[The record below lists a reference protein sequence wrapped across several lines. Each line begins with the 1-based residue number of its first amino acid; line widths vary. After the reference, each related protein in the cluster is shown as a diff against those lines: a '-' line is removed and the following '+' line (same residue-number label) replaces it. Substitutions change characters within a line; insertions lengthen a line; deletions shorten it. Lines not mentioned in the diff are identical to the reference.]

1 MGEMKWL
8 NEWQPAFLMV
18 GIDFALAI
26 SNVLLKKVVDEGIDH
41 LVLIAYRSSISVVFL
56 APIAYFWERK
66 SRPKLTSGIVCHL
79 FLSAMLGATITQ
91 YLVLLGMQNTSVT
104 YTCAFVNVVP
114 VITFLMALPFG
125 LETVDMKS
133 KSGRAKVL
141 GTFVCV
147 GGAMLLSLYKG
158 MQLANFPEST
168 RETASVHT
176 ANNPVNW
183 LTPNSKSE
191 RWTIGTVALVASM
204 IVWSSWYLLQAKI
217 GKTYPCQYSSTV
229 IMCFFGA
236 IQSTLLSLAT
246 NQDYSSWLLK
256 GKVQIIAVLYT
267 GIVGSGLSFV
277 GMSYCVK
284 KRGPL
289 FTAAFGPLIQI
300 IVAIFDFSILHGQ
313 LHLGSVLGSI
323 LVIAGL
329 YRAGPEGRSTKV
341 DFGAARRRGSKIGFC
356 LWVVCVK

>member
-1 MGEMKWL
+1 MGEIKWL

-41 LVLIAYRSSISVVFL
+41 LVLIAYRSSVAVVFL
-56 APIAYFWERK
+56 APMAYFWERK

-133 KSGRAKVL
+133 KSGGAKVL

-158 MQLANFPEST
+158 MQLTDFPDS
-168 RETASVHT
+168 RETTRTHT
-176 ANNPVNW
+176 TNTVNW
-183 LTPNSKSE
+183 LSPDSKSE
-191 RWTIGTVALVASM
+191 RWTIGTIALVCSM

-217 GKTYPCQYSSTV
+217 GKTYPCQYSTTTM
-229 IMCFFGA
+229 MCFFGA
-236 IQSTLLSLAT
+236 IQSALLSLAT

-329 YRAGPEGRSTKV
+329 YILLWGKTKEAKACVTKQVERIEDHDEEEQAGWNNT
-341 DFGAARRRGSKIGFC
+341 
-356 LWVVCVK
+356 

>member
-1 MGEMKWL
+1 MGESKWL

-26 SNVLLKKVVDEGIDH
+26 SNVLLKKVVDEGID
-41 LVLIAYRSSISVVFL
+41 ISSRSHYISVFSFCSFL
-56 APIAYFWERK
+56 TMAYFLERK
-66 SRPKLTSGIVCHL
+66 SRPKLTSEIVCHL

-91 YLVLLGMQNTSVT
+91 YLALLGMQNTSVT

-114 VITFLMALPFG
+114 
-125 LETVDMKS
+125 
-133 KSGRAKVL
+133 VL

-158 MQLANFPEST
+158 MQLTNFPDS
-168 RETASVHT
+168 RETTRGIHT
-176 ANNPVNW
+176 TNPVNW
-183 LTPNSKSE
+183 LSPNSKSE
-191 RWTIGTVALVASM
+191 RWTIGTIALVSSM
-204 IVWSSWYLLQAKI
+204 IVWSSWYLLLLDENNFCPTNCHI
-217 GKTYPCQYSSTV
+217 KTHS
-229 IMCFFGA
+229 I
-236 IQSTLLSLAT
+236 L
-246 NQDYSSWLLK
+246 W
-256 GKVQIIAVLYT
+256 VQ

-329 YRAGPEGRSTKV
+329 YILLWDKTKEAKACVTKEVEGIEDHDEEEQAMSRA
-341 DFGAARRRGSKIGFC
+341 
-356 LWVVCVK
+356 